1 MKGKKSRTFRI
12 FNSDRRK
19 QETNESIPPQLDTND
34 ESFKMF

>member
-19 QETNESIPPQLDTND
+19 HETDESIPKDLDINE
-34 ESFKMF
+34 ESFKML